1 MLQVWGEKR
10 DASRALVR
18 EPEDKRCLVRPTHK
32 WEIKM
37 DIN

>member
-1 MLQVWGEKR
+1 MREER
-10 DASRALVR
+10 DASRVLVR
-18 EPEDKRCLVRPTHK
+18 ETEGKRCLGRPTHK

>member
-1 MLQVWGEKR
+1 MRKKR
-10 DASRALVR
+10 DASRVLVR
-18 EPEDKRCLVRPTHK
+18 EPVGKRCLGRPTHK